1 MYAVDNS
8 SACVNVYL
16 INLARMSQNTC
27 TDHLTVKLLLHVDTK
42 HYKKLTIM
50 QVIQFI
56 SMKFFL
62 LFVFKRLVYTAY
74 IGLSI

>member
-42 HYKKLTIM
+42 HYKK
-50 QVIQFI
+50 
-56 SMKFFL
+56 
-62 LFVFKRLVYTAY
+62 
-74 IGLSI
+74 